1 MNERDLFV
9 AALQRADPAE
19 CAAFLAE
26 ACGND
31 ADLRRRIERLLRLHD
46 GAGSALQEPAVPL
59 NQTFGL
65 IQLTAAKRPLTDWL
79 LTLALAG
86 NRSDAIEPKAR
97 GRPG

>member
-1 MNERDLFV
+1 MRHKARKTPIWV
-9 AALQRADPAE
+9 RPAE
-19 CAAFLAE
+19 DRPLFAF
-26 ACGND
+26 
-31 ADLRRRIERLLRLHD
+31 
-46 GAGSALQEPAVPL
+46 AGSWTRWRGVFAGVAAVPL